1 MFLIC
6 QFPTKIDI
14 CFIIFLKVWMK
25 DFTTNEYFKFLGMIS
40 GIYRHQMPRVFA
52 CQKQNM
58 YTFVKKRCP
67 GNYYGDI

>member
-1 MFLIC
+1 
-6 QFPTKIDI
+6 
-14 CFIIFLKVWMK
+14 MK